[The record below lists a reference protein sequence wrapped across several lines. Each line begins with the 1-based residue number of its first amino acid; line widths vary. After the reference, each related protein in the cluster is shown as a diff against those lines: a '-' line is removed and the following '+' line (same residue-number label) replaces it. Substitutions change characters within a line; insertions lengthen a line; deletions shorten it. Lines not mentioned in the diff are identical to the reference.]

1 MTSKDLVFCMCCS
14 KRIPRRR
21 ECEHRIKAHKLPTT
35 PTPRKH
41 PRLAFKAAHTPRDK
55 PELKKRPKPICEVLD
70 QDQDMHTT
78 NPGPDVFPLDI
89 EFPGPSTPNHDTHH
103 HGQEDGT
110 QYDTDQILTTCMAQR
125 WTKQLDPLCL
135 QSQPDEDLDKPEQ
148 DTGAGDDCNALDI
161 PLEDGLSSD
170 DSEYDL
176 IDQDTS
182 QDKSDQQY
190 DLICDELGEEFEL
203 RYAMIGAS
211 HIVYPRALT
220 KLMTFLLAEKL
231 DEGDHTICRA
241 FAFKV
246 STYMADA
253 AWKKAPLAFQTTFPL
268 PTLLQLHS
276 RISFLAGFNA
286 QTYDC
291 CPNSCVCY
299 TGPHAHATSCT
310 YCGLSQYHTNG
321 KPRKKFTY
329 IPLIPRLQAFC
340 ANHKVAT
347 TMQYR
352 CQSESGS
359 VPGVIKD
366 VFDGENYKALKS
378 KHIQVDKTVFE
389 NRYFDDHRDIALG
402 LSTDGFAPFN
412 RRKSTTWP
420 IIIFNYNL
428 PPEI

>member
-1 MTSKDLVFCMCCS
+1 
-14 KRIPRRR
+14 
-21 ECEHRIKAHKLPTT
+21 
-35 PTPRKH
+35 
-41 PRLAFKAAHTPRDK
+41 
-55 PELKKRPKPICEVLD
+55 
-70 QDQDMHTT
+70 MHTA

-190 DLICDELGEEFEL
+190 DLICNELGEEFEL

-231 DEGDHTICRA
+231 DEGDHTICWA

-253 AWKKAPLAFQTTFPL
+253 AWKKAPLTFQTTFPL
-268 PTLLQLHS
+268 STLLQLRS
-276 RISFLAGFNA
+276 CISFLAGFNA

-291 CPNSCVCY
+291 CPNLCVCY

-310 YCGLSQYHTNG
+310 YCGISRYHTNG

-366 VFDGENYKALKS
+366 VFDGENYKVLKS

-402 LSTDGFAPFN
+402 LSTDGFVPFN
-412 RRKSTTWP
+412 R
-420 IIIFNYNL
+420 
-428 PPEI
+428 